1 MNSKSTSD
9 LLTIV
14 SNLGVLIGLI
24 FLIVEISQNSR
35 IASATAQL
43 ELAQDRREIY
53 QYADSMIE
61 IDSKFRR
68 GEEVTDIEGVIAARL
83 YESRIRSYETQWHFW
98 INGLVDDDQFEA
110 YQELLEGTINTPIV
124 LQLWEDAK
132 DIYHPEF
139 VRLVDERLMN
149 SPQ

>member
-1 MNSKSTSD
+1 MNSKLVSD
-9 LLTIV
+9 WLTII

-24 FLIVEISQNSR
+24 FLIVEINQNSR

-61 IDSKFRR
+61 IESRFRR
-68 GEEVTDIEGVIAARL
+68 DEEVTDSEAVIAARF

-98 INGLVDDDQFEA
+98 RNGLVDDDQFEA
-110 YQELLEGTINTPIV
+110 SQELLEGTINTPIIM
-124 LQLWEDAK
+124 QLWNDTK
-132 DIYHPEF
+132 DRYHPEF
-139 VRLVDERLMN
+139 VRLVDERLK
-149 SPQ
+149 